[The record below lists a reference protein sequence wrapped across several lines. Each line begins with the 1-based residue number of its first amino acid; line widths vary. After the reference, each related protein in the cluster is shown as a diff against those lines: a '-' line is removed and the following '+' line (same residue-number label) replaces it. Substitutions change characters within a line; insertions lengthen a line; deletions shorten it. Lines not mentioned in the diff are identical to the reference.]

1 MHNFVSGF
9 SKKENTVFGAR
20 GGVAASQLMKS
31 HKLKFGIGIGIILAV
46 VAWEAVT
53 GFQESK
59 TYYVTVQEL
68 TSGKA
73 ARKHIRVGGIVQPGS
88 IQRHDGVLSFRLAQD
103 ALAIPVTYVG
113 GDTLPDTFKD
123 GAQAIVDGEYSASGG
138 FRADKIQAK
147 CASKYQA
154 VPGGSAKNSKVASL
168 GQGK

>member
-1 MHNFVSGF
+1 
-9 SKKENTVFGAR
+9 
-20 GGVAASQLMKS
+20 MKS
-31 HKLKFGIGIGIILAV
+31 HKLKFGIGIGIILSV

-68 TSGKA
+68 TNGKA
-73 ARKHIRVGGIVQPGS
+73 GRKHIRVGGIVQPGS
-88 IQRHDGVLSFRLAQD
+88 IQRRDGVLSFRLAQD
-103 ALAIPVTYVG
+103 ALSIPVTYVG

-123 GAQAIVDGEYSASGG
+123 GAQAIVDGEYSAGDG

-154 VPGGSAKNSKVASL
+154 VPGAHGKSGKDSKVATL
-168 GQGK
+168 GQGT

>member
-1 MHNFVSGF
+1 
-9 SKKENTVFGAR
+9 
-20 GGVAASQLMKS
+20 MKS

-68 TSGKA
+68 TNGKT
-73 ARKHIRVGGIVQPGS
+73 ARKHIRVGGIVQAGS
-88 IQRHDGVLSFRLAQD
+88 IQRHEGVLSFRLAQD
-103 ALAIPVTYVG
+103 ALTIPVTYVG
-113 GDTLPDTFKD
+113 SDTLPDTFKD

-154 VPGGSAKNSKVASL
+154 VPGAPGQSTKTSTGASRNQAK
-168 GQGK
+168 